1 MVDLSSL
8 KNYVIND
15 TIYDNTSKYLI
26 DLIPNSL
33 NDTDSLLKTYIK
45 SAISTIDEKGF
56 KIWFDNQ
63 LHSFLDCS
71 MCFSNG
77 RRIMQSNFI
86 HYKYEITT
94 ILNMIEIYVEDD
106 KDYYYELLLLQH
118 KANLKFEAVNGLEYN
133 VEETPKKKSS
143 KPKSKLIF
151 IDLGDKPKKETAAER
166 KLKAHIAKINSL
178 NIKIKPV
185 RNDNAV

>member
-1 MVDLSSL
+1 MIDLTPL

-15 TIYDNTSKYLI
+15 TIYDNTNKDLI

-33 NDTDSLLKTYIK
+33 QDTDNGLKTYIK

-56 KIWFDNQ
+56 KAWFDNQ

-71 MCFSNG
+71 VCFSSG
-77 RRIMQSNFI
+77 RRIIQSNFI

-94 ILNMIEIYVEDD
+94 ILNMIEKYAEDD

-118 KANLKFEAVNGLEYN
+118 KANLEFEAVNGLEYD
-133 VEETPKKKSS
+133 VKETTKKKTTRTRNKQTS
-143 KPKSKLIF
+143 LI
-151 IDLGDKPKKETAAER
+151 DKPKKETFAER
-166 KLKAHIAKINSL
+166 KLKAHIAKINSFS
-178 NIKIKPV
+178 IKIKPV
-185 RNDNAV
+185 RNDNTL

>member
-1 MVDLSSL
+1 MVDLTPL
-8 KNYVIND
+8 KNYVITD

-33 NDTDSLLKTYIK
+33 NDINSGLKTYIK
-45 SAISTIDEKGF
+45 SAISAIDEKGF
-56 KIWFDNQ
+56 KVWFDNQ

-71 MCFSNG
+71 VCLSNG
-77 RRIMQSNFI
+77 CRIMQSNFI

-94 ILNMIEIYVEDD
+94 ILKMIEKYVEDD

-118 KANLKFEAVNGLEYN
+118 KANLEFEAVNGFEYD
-133 VEETPKKKSS
+133 VKETPKKKTTRTRNKQIS
-143 KPKSKLIF
+143 LI
-151 IDLGDKPKKETAAER
+151 DKPEKETAAER
-166 KLKAHIAKINSL
+166 KLKAHIAKISSL

-185 RNDNAV
+185 RNDNTV